1 MARVPEGAELIANP
15 SSGAPGVRID
25 NVYIL
30 AGVPHIAA
38 SMMEGLTGT
47 LEGGRP
53 MVSVTIGARAAESE
67 VADLLRE
74 TEAAHPGVAIGS
86 YPFFKDGIYGANFV
100 VRSEDEKLARE
111 TGGDLSRRLSEAGY
125 EPVEG
130 GI

>member
-1 MARVPEGAELIANP
+1 MG
-15 SSGAPGVRID
+15 

-30 AGVPHIAA
+30 AGVPDIAA
-38 SMMEGLTGT
+38 SMLEALSGK

-53 MVSVTIGARAAESE
+53 VVSVTVGARAPESE

-86 YPFFKDGIYGANFV
+86 YPVLQGRPLRRQFRHPLGGRRAGAEV
-100 VRSEDEKLARE
+100 AARRSRQ
-111 TGGDLSRRLSEAGY
+111 RLREAGY

-130 GI
+130 GL